1 MYKILAIPDQTTGP
15 NWQTIFLRKPMV
27 IAGNHRGSHRGNHRD
42 NHRGNHRGNPR
53 GNHRGNIGNN
63 FNFLKTST
71 GYAEHIS

>member
-27 IAGNHRGSHRGNHRD
+27 IAGNHRG
-42 NHRGNHRGNPR
+42 
-53 GNHRGNIGNN
+53 NHRGNIGNN

-71 GYAEHIS
+71 GYVEHIS